1 MEKGYNT
8 DIDHSNGSYHVQ
20 TEDWGMDNPYLVSRV
35 YQNGRVLKSLK
46 IPYAEI
52 LPPSQRQSGQA
63 VRLAMKIQHQ
73 KILDLL
79 VSGQL
84 L

>member
-1 MEKGYNT
+1 MEKGFNT
-8 DIDHSNGSYHVQ
+8 DIEYSGDQYHIQ
-20 TEDWGMDNPYLVSRV
+20 TEDWGTDNPYLVSRV
-35 YQNGRVLKSLK
+35 FQNGRVLRSLK
-46 IPYAEI
+46 IPYADI
-52 LPPSQRQSGQA
+52 LPESKISSGSA

>member
-1 MEKGYNT
+1 MQKGFNT
-8 DIDHSNGSYHVQ
+8 DIEFSGLSFHVQ
-20 TEDWGMDNPYLVSRV
+20 TEDWGSENPYLVSRV

-46 IPYAEI
+46 IPYADI
-52 LPPSQRQSGQA
+52 LQPRQRESGQA